1 MMRTTDDGRAGRA
14 NGTWAAAGGLLSPL
28 FTRQGA
34 ASAAYR

>member
-1 MMRTTDDGRAGRA
+1 MMRTTQEARTRRASV
-14 NGTWAAAGGLLSPL
+14 TWAATGGLLSPL

>member
-1 MMRTTDDGRAGRA
+1 MMRTTEEARARRA
-14 NGTWAAAGGLLSPL
+14 SGTWAAAGGLLSPL